1 MTNQQI
7 IDKLQKLLSMD
18 MHTFLKEHPQF
29 KGEYDFEYQV
39 FEVKLSPSILVTL
52 EFVECKV
59 RFWSVKNT
67 EFPF

>member
-18 MHTFLKEHPQF
+18 MQTFLKEHPQF
-29 KGEYDFEYQV
+29 KVDYECDYQV
-39 FEVKLSPSILVTL
+39 FEVKLSPTILVTL
-52 EFVECKV
+52 EFVHSQV